1 MTLRGKPTSDR
12 RIQRTERLLHAAL
25 GALMHEKP
33 YDAIAVKEILGR
45 ADVGRST
52 FYSHFRD
59 KDELLVSGIRA
70 LLESGRT
77 RRQARSAVKDDPLW
91 FSRPLF
97 EHIGERHRALGGSGP
112 TDGWAEVHGHLRDAV
127 EQLALDEMGRCRIA
141 DDPGTRVPLELLS
154 RHVALTFVLVLDWW
168 VENGG
173 RLDAAAVDAH
183 FRALVQPVLAGWTWQ
198 G

>member
-1 MTLRGKPTSDR
+1 MPLRGKPTSDR

-77 RRQARSAVKDDPLW
+77 RRHCDATKQA
-91 FSRPLF
+91 
-97 EHIGERHRALGGSGP
+97 GGGAKP
-112 TDGWAEVHGHLRDAV
+112 
-127 EQLALDEMGRCRIA
+127 
-141 DDPGTRVPLELLS
+141 
-154 RHVALTFVLVLDWW
+154 VAGAAW
-168 VENGG
+168 GG
-173 RLDAAAVDAH
+173 
-183 FRALVQPVLAGWTWQ
+183 
-198 G
+198 